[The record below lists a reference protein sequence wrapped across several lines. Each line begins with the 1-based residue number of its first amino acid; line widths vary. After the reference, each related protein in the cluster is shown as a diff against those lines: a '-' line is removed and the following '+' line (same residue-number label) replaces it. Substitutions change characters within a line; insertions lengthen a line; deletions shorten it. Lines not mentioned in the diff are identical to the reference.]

1 VPASLG
7 RRAFAVAIDYLLISF
22 ALAPLMQRYWPDLL
36 ERVLAGDP
44 DILPDVMIVH
54 LVGAAAIV
62 TYTALA
68 EGFFRRTIGKHLM
81 GIEVRSV
88 EGGSAVTWRQAIV
101 RNAMRLI
108 DELPSFYMIGL
119 ISILIGPKPQ
129 RLGDRLAGTMVVM
142 RSSARPRP
150 EA

>member
-1 VPASLG
+1 M
-7 RRAFAVAIDYLLISF
+7 
-22 ALAPLMQRYWPDLL
+22 APLMQRYWPDLL
-36 ERVLAGDP
+36 ERAIAGDP
-44 DILPDVMIVH
+44 DILPDVVIVH
-54 LVGAAAIV
+54 LVGAAAIIA
-62 TYTALA
+62 YTALA
-68 EGFFRRTIGKHLM
+68 EGFFGRTIGKHLM

-108 DELPSFYMIGL
+108 DELPAFYMIGL
-119 ISILIGPKPQ
+119 ISILMGPKPQ

-142 RSSARPRP
+142 RSSAGPRP